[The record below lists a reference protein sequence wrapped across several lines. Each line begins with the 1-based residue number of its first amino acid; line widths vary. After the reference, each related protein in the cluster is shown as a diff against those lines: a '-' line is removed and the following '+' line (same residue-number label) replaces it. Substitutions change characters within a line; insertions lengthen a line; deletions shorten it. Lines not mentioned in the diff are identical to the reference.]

1 MEATVI
7 KFSEN
12 GLELT
17 LFLSSETPSKKK
29 RLEFGNQRLNRF
41 QQLDPMA
48 GAVDAAAIGHVDLP
62 RKYKR
67 ISGAVGAAVSATTG
81 PTLKRRCWY
90 WSKGLQAP
98 IPRSIQA
105 PISSVIQALFK
116 RRCRCLFRV
125 PFRHHCKRHSG
136 ASQAPL

>member
-1 MEATVI
+1 MVARATWFDGSHCI

-62 RKYKR
+62 RKC
-67 ISGAVGAAVSATTG
+67 
-81 PTLKRRCWY
+81 CWGCSFSHYRPHIKAPLLY

-105 PISSVIQALFK
+105 PISSVISGVVQAPMQVL
-116 RRCRCLFRV
+116 V
-125 PFRHHCKRHSG
+125 PS
-136 ASQAPL
+136 AIQAPLQASFRS